1 MNGCAMSKTK
11 NSTPGNVDESA
22 SPRQTDKKR
31 VRRAIFKA
39 DEWYAGAALSIGIA
53 GRPKGARP
61 PQLFMARVDE
71 KAD

>member
-11 NSTPGNVDESA
+11 NSKPGNVNEPA
-22 SPRQTDKKR
+22 SPRLTDKKR

-53 GRPKGARP
+53 GRKGARP